1 MALNIQDW
9 EEEPGQTFQP
19 EEEAAKNSQESTK
32 PLESTQSRAA
42 NRLFRPNSFNLA
54 QLHPSQQQQRFFFGA
69 LNPFNSRPNNGWFGN
84 FFPSSTLVTVTVPST
99 LLTAVISTC
108 IPVAQFAVAEAVT
121 STTPCARRR
130 RHIVDPLENGD
141 ESNSFFLQSQLSPTP
156 IQQFVSIIIKK
167 CKSTKLIF

>member
-9 EEEPGQTFQP
+9 EEPGQTLQP
-19 EEEAAKNSQESTK
+19 EEEVTKNSQESTK

-69 LNPFNSRPNNGWFGN
+69 LNPFNSNTNNGWFGN
-84 FFPSSTLVTVTVPST
+84 FMQSSTLVTVTVPST
-99 LLTAVISTC
+99 LLMAVISTC
-108 IPVAQFAVAEAVT
+108 IPAAQFAAGAANI
-121 STTPCARRR
+121 PCARRR
-130 RHIVDPLENGD
+130 RHIVDDISGD

-167 CKSTKLIF
+167 CKCTKLIF

>member
-1 MALNIQDW
+1 MALNEKDW
-9 EEEPGQTFQP
+9 EEPGQTFQP

-99 LLTAVISTC
+99 LLMAVISTC
-108 IPVAQFAVAEAVT
+108 IPVAQFAGVPPAHP